1 MSEIQSEINQVKEQQ
16 EQAKALWTKYQ
27 GIIEYLEGKLEAEVK
42 GSISKKEVKS
52 KK

>member
-1 MSEIQSEINQVKEQQ
+1 MSELKAEIAQVKEQQ

-27 GIIEYLEGKLEAEVK
+27 GIIEYLEGKLEAEKK
-42 GSISKKEVKS
+42 GSISKKEQKS

>member
-1 MSEIQSEINQVKEQQ
+1 MSELKAEIAQVKEQQ

-27 GIIEYLEGKLEAEVK
+27 GIIEYLEGKLEAEK
-42 GSISKKEVKS
+42 KSSISKKEQKS

>member
-1 MSEIQSEINQVKEQQ
+1 MSEIKAEIAQVKEQQ

-27 GIIEYLEGKLEAEVK
+27 GIIEYLEGKLANEKE
-42 GSISKKEVKS
+42 SISKNKQKS